1 MGASAHADDV
11 TSSLHC
17 LAGLVQTFAHQNGL
31 SLNMKC
37 EVMIASSMCK
47 AEKVSVS
54 IESMNIV
61 AKKSIKCLGFW
72 WSWDLSAKVAIEE
85 AIKKARRAFFMH
97 SSQVFQGSLNPLS
110 GRALFEVCVIPVLLY
125 GCENWIL
132 TASLLTK
139 LEHLQGEI
147 GCRILRFTPSHSTLA
162 CRIALH
168 WPSMAARILVSKLC
182 YILRLRSLADTGNV
196 AASLF
201 QSSTT
206 SDMSLVRECHFLEDS
221 LGFEGF
227 TTAVL
232 SGDYDGQKK
241 VLKNSILDQDW
252 KTSIGKAKCSPS
264 SRFIGDIASDLSWL
278 CIWDLMLDSGS
289 KGTASLQAFLKIA
302 TWPNVE
308 AISSCQMCK
317 ESTTAMLHH
326 YITIHLQR
334 TVQDIKEVI
343 ESRMP
348 ERILAMANQFRI

>member
-1 MGASAHADDV
+1 MVVRIG
-11 TSSLHC
+11 
-17 LAGLVQTFAHQNGL
+17 
-31 SLNMKC
+31 
-37 EVMIASSMCK
+37 
-47 AEKVSVS
+47 
-54 IESMNIV
+54 
-61 AKKSIKCLGFW
+61 
-72 WSWDLSAKVAIEE
+72 
-85 AIKKARRAFFMH
+85 
-97 SSQVFQGSLNPLS
+97 
-110 GRALFEVCVIPVLLY
+110 
-125 GCENWIL
+125 IL

-139 LEHLQGEI
+139 LEHFQGEI
-147 GCRILRFTPSHSTLA
+147 GRRILRFTPSHSTLA

-308 AISSCQMCK
+308 AISSCPMCK